1 MRIGTFFFKIM
12 EITKTDFNKM
22 MLYLGDAANFYEVA
36 GAEVQMSGAYDTQAH
51 RQAQIQTAMQII
63 NPDEHLFIAG
73 LARSYALGLCDGE
86 KTFSRDAIICTYIT
100 AAEKTLRRV
109 CNVIRESAAIGG
121 ITAEQCVKLLRSIEE
136 VERLPCQPDAADSQS
151 E

>member
-1 MRIGTFFFKIM
+1 
-12 EITKTDFNKM
+12 
-22 MLYLGDAANFYEVA
+22 
-36 GAEVQMSGAYDTQAH
+36 
-51 RQAQIQTAMQII
+51 MQII

-73 LARSYALGLCDGE
+73 LARSYALGLCDGDSE
-86 KTFSRDAIICTYIT
+86 KTFGRDDIICSYIT

-136 VERLPCQPDAADSQS
+136 VERLPCQPDTADSQS